1 MPVSGWSSRSVY
13 GWRMIYYSMGGATL
27 LVSFLWSFLTASTP
41 AQHKQITEQ
50 ERRYIESSLRSNE
63 EKRYIALAVILRD
76 NRRKYRHA
84 RPMTC
89 ALLVSL
95 QLSTTRA
102 LCLSHT
108 RGNYSTVWVRIVDAM
123 DHGLWPQTV
132 STNGAGFPGLI
143 PRGRRLCL

>member
-63 EKRYIALAVILRD
+63 EVSHKLIQLYFRSLEENCLFFVEAIYCARGHSTRQPAEVSACSAHDMRVTRVVTAVYNSRIMPL
-76 NRRKYRHA
+76 
-84 RPMTC
+84 T
-89 ALLVSL
+89 
-95 QLSTTRA
+95 
-102 LCLSHT
+102 HT
-108 RGNYSTVWVRIVDAM
+108 RKLFNSM
-123 DHGLWPQTV
+123 
-132 STNGAGFPGLI
+132 GADS
-143 PRGRRLCL
+143 